1 MRGSQG
7 IGEVRRVRNR
17 GENENNVNTTQ
28 KKFSKN
34 KVSNNLKIYSIFS
47 EYFSL
52 FIFLIFLSGFVLC
65 HLNIILKLNSGCGDV

>member
-52 FIFLIFLSGFVLC
+52 LSGFVLC

>member
-34 KVSNNLKIYSIFS
+34 KVSNNLKIYSI
-47 EYFSL
+47 L
-52 FIFLIFLSGFVLC
+52 L
-65 HLNIILKLNSGCGDV
+65 